1 MEGTIRV
8 TPEQLKATAGEFSS
22 KGSTISNLTN
32 EMCQLVAGL
41 SSVWEGDAASAY
53 MGQFRQLEDDT
64 QKIIRMVQEHASDL
78 IEMADTYINAE
89 TANQEDAAGLAGDVI
104 V

>member
-8 TPEQLKATAGEFSS
+8 TPEQLNATAGEISS